1 MKTGFIIVTSLV
13 IGLGTGWIIFYPS
26 ASEPNNVPMVTSD
39 SLTQSKFESAEPAN
53 RIISIDPG
61 VVQKIGVRVDTVKYS
76 SLTKTIRAV
85 GKLTVNETKQQ
96 SVNSKVMGWVEKLH
110 TDFTGKPVY
119 KGQPLLDIYSPELV
133 STQEE
138 YLQATDHEKAMS
150 ASISQDAKSGAAGL
164 ANSAKRRLQNW
175 DISEKEIA
183 LLAQTRTIK
192 KTMTLFSPVNGF
204 IIEKM
209 VVEGQ
214 NVMSGMELFR
224 IADLTTI
231 WVMTDIYEHELPWIS
246 VGQDAVVRLS
256 YAADRSYHGKVTFIQ
271 PILNEETRTATIRIE
286 IPNTSGSDLKPG
298 MFATVEILSAS
309 KKKQLIIDDQSVI
322 KTGEKKVVIISTGD
336 GKFDPRL
343 VETGLTADGKTE
355 ILSGIKSGELYVTS
369 SQFLID
375 SESNIKTAI
384 SQMLNH
390 NHAEIGSQKK
400 SATISEQGKYVWV
413 CPMHPDIVRE
423 KPGTCP
429 KCKMDLVKKFL

>member
-1 MKTGFIIVTSLV
+1 MKNILLIIISII
-13 IGLGTGWIIFYPS
+13 IGLGIGWIVFSNHPS
-26 ASEPNNVPMVTSD
+26 EELKQDSAEEEPNTVSSETLVDNHVIT
-39 SLTQSKFESAEPAN
+39 
-53 RIISIDPG
+53 IDPS
-61 VVQKIGVRVDTVKYS
+61 VVQKIGVRVDTVNYS
-76 SLTKTIRAV
+76 TLTKSIRAV

-138 YLQATDHEKAMS
+138 YLQAIDHEKAM
-150 ASISQDAKSGAAGL
+150 AGSISQDAKNGAAGL
-164 ANSAKRRLQNW
+164 AGSAKRRLQNW
-175 DISEKEIA
+175 DISDNEIS
-183 LLAQTRTIK
+183 LLAQTRTVK
-192 KTMTLFSPVNGF
+192 KTMTLYSPVNGF

-224 IADLTTI
+224 IADLSTI

-246 VGQDAVVRLS
+246 IGQDAVVRLS
-256 YAADRSYHGKVTFIQ
+256 YDSDKIYHGKVTFIQ
-271 PILNEETRTATIRIE
+271 PVLNEETRTATIRIE
-286 IPNTSGSDLKPG
+286 IPNTSGSSLKPG
-298 MFATVEILSAS
+298 MFATVEIQSTS

-322 KTGEKKVVIISTGD
+322 KTGQKKVVIISNGN

-355 ILSGIKSGELYVTS
+355 ILSGLKSGELYVTS

-384 SQMLNH
+384 AQMLDH
-390 NHAEIGSQKK
+390 NHSEITSKE
-400 SATISEQGKYVWV
+400 TITNEPSREKYVWV